1 MPLYGLSTLH
11 VLLCTQD
18 ASVSDA
24 SREVQYVDMVLQE
37 SLRLYP
43 PGARYSGEVR
53 AKIVNVAGV
62 GGGGGVAFWLSPNMS
77 THKVFNQLSDSA

>member
-1 MPLYGLSTLH
+1 MACLLYIAINATCH

-53 AKIVNVAGV
+53 ACK
-62 GGGGGVAFWLSPNMS
+62 L
-77 THKVFNQLSDSA
+77 